1 MSITMTRV
9 RRAGLGLIVAA
20 FSVGV
25 VATST
30 GGTALTGSG
39 QVTHTVS
46 TDHLW
51 GS

>member
-9 RRAGLGLIVAA
+9 RRAGLGIVVAA

-25 VATST
+25 VATSSS
-30 GGTALTGSG
+30 GASLEIGSG
-39 QVTHTVS
+39 AHVISACHA
-46 TDHLW
+46 W